1 MHELPHREVGE
12 SMAIRLASGGLWLIL
27 NKYTDL
33 MNKGTECLQGS
44 GSSCKFILDYS
55 GGKGEV

>member
-33 MNKGTECLQGS
+33 MNEGTGL
-44 GSSCKFILDYS
+44 LA
-55 GGKGEV
+55 GERQLMQVHIGLFRW

>member
-1 MHELPHREVGE
+1 
-12 SMAIRLASGGLWLIL
+12 MAIRLASGGLWLIL